1 MQGLKAAAAAAAIVA
16 ALSTAPAIAQ
26 TTQFMVSG
34 APVTVGAQPASEGK
48 GFSIYYYRQR
58 GAAKSVKVTC
68 NCEGGAQ
75 PASMS
80 CDDVNFQC
88 SCPSAKI
95 SCDGAGG

>member
-48 GFSIYYYRQR
+48 GFSVYYYRQR
-58 GAAKSVKVTC
+58 GAREVRQSHLQLRGWRPTGID
-68 NCEGGAQ
+68 ELR
-75 PASMS
+75 
-80 CDDVNFQC
+80 
-88 SCPSAKI
+88 
-95 SCDGAGG
+95 